1 MSLLEAMLVAACLM
15 VIYHAVRRIIGGK
28 NVSNHR

>member
-15 VIYHAVRRIIGGK
+15 VIYHAVKRIM
-28 NVSNHR
+28 VSRDD